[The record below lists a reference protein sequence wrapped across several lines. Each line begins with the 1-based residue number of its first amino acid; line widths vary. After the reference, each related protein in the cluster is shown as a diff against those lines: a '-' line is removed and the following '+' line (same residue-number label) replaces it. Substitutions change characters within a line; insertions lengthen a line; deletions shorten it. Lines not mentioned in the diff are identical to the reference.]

1 MSKGQ
6 RQRSSARERLAQERA
21 RQAVQAKRTRALL
34 ITAGA
39 AVAVI
44 LIVIVVVLVRSG
56 QESQQG
62 YAGPVAP
69 VTRQADGSTVMAVPG
84 VTRPVLQI
92 FEDFQCPA
100 CKAFETTNGGNVK
113 KLAAQGKVRVV
124 YRPFTLFTMEPL
136 KSNSQRA
143 ANAALCA
150 PADKWIRYH
159 DLIYRNQPAEGTVG
173 FSNKDLIKWAGQVG
187 ITGDAFT
194 GCVNGDQKAAQA
206 QQMTQYALNVV
217 KVKSTPTARLNGRE
231 MTQNEVFTSDGFQ
244 KAILA
249 AGRG

>member
-6 RQRSSARERLAQERA
+6 RQRSSARERLAEERA
-21 RQAVQAKRTRALL
+21 RQAAKAKRTRALL

-39 AVAVI
+39 AAVVVVA
-44 LIVIVVVLVRSG
+44 VIVVVLVRSG
-56 QESQQG
+56 NENQQG

-84 VTRPVLQI
+84 VTKPDLEI

-100 CKAFETTNGGNVK
+100 CKAFETTNGGNTK

-124 YRPFTLFTMEPL
+124 YRPFTLFTVEPL
-136 KSNSQRA
+136 KSNSERA

-150 PADKWIRYH
+150 PANKWIRYH
-159 DLIYRNQPAEGTVG
+159 DLLYRNQPPEGTVG
-173 FSNKDLIKWAGQVG
+173 FSNSDLIKWAGQVG
-187 ITGDAFT
+187 ITGADFAK
-194 GCVNGDQKAAQA
+194 CVNGGQKAAQV
-206 QQMTQYALNVV
+206 QQMTQYAITVG

-231 MTQNEVFTSDGFQ
+231 MSQNEVFTSDGFQ